1 MAIITTIITKTKEN
15 GDHKKIINKT
25 LTSSS
30 KRFKVIANKTIMI
43 QIRLHL
49 ERIQFTLQK
58 AFRQKR
64 QMHKESEKKELEI
77 VIITK

>member
-15 GDHKKIINKT
+15 GDHKKIINKP